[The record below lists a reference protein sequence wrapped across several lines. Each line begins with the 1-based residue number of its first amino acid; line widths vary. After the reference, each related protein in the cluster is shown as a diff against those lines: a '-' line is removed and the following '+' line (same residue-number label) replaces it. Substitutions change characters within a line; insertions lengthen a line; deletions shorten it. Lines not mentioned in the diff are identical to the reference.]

1 MLSSFDPQQ
10 APRGINQ
17 CAGDGAEAF
26 PACQW
31 QKLRAYSL
39 LDKQHVRHVSYE
51 RHSWKSWA
59 QRSHVSPRQAVGE
72 AGHGLPCSCPTAQ
85 ESQPAPRAGR
95 RLPQPQPQP
104 TPLHPT
110 LLGPVYR
117 QALLRAGASIH
128 QGSEQRAWPTCEFPQ
143 LLASSGKYQ
152 TQAAHLPQPTHPHRS
167 FCKPHQKEKQIMF
180 WRRDKAFQTWDLLLW
195 PLPPINHAKVR

>member
-10 APRGINQ
+10 ALRRINQ

-39 LDKQHVRHVSYE
+39 LDEQHVRHVNYE

-59 QRSHVSPRQAVGE
+59 QRSHVSPGQAVGE
-72 AGHGLPCSCPTAQ
+72 AGHGLPCSCPTAR
-85 ESQPAPRAGR
+85 ELQPAPRAGC
-95 RLPQPQPQP
+95 RL

-117 QALLRAGASIH
+117 QALLKAGASVH
-128 QGSEQRAWPTCEFPQ
+128 HGSEQRVWPTCKFPQ
-143 LLASSGKYQ
+143 LLASAGK
-152 TQAAHLPQPTHPHRS
+152 
-167 FCKPHQKEKQIMF
+167 
-180 WRRDKAFQTWDLLLW
+180 
-195 PLPPINHAKVR
+195 